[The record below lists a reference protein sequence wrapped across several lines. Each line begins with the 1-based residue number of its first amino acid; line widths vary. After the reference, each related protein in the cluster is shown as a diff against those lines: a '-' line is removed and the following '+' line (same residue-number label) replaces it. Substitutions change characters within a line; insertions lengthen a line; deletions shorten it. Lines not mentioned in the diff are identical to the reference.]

1 MRKIIVLLLAT
12 VLASGC
18 NPISAIWGAVKPSGG
33 VDVDAELTVGDKTE
47 EVNTDVAGEK
57 TVNTAENIT
66 YNVHEENKGPSIW
79 WAAFAF
85 LGWFLP
91 SPRQLWI
98 SAKAYFVGRRRS

>member
-1 MRKIIVLLLAT
+1 MKRILVVVLLA

-18 NPISAIWGAVKPSGG
+18 NPLSAIWGAVKPSGG
-33 VDVDAELTVGDKTE
+33 VDVDAELTVGDKNE

-66 YNVHEENKGPSIW
+66 YNIHEEKKGPSVW

-91 SPRQLWI
+91 SPRQLWL
-98 SAKAYFVGRRRS
+98 SAKAYLGRRKK